1 MSADGRRTGVLRS
14 LGAVGFFVFSAAAP
28 GTAELQAQS
37 WSTMQLSRQLQ
48 AEEELSVE
56 VKYGAG
62 RFRVS
67 PVNSRHLYRVHLR
80 YDEEVF
86 EPVHEYRDGAL
97 RIGVEGGG
105 GSRAIR
111 RLEGDGELDL
121 ELTRQVPMD
130 LVMEFGAVK
139 AELDLGGLRLRT
151 LQLTTGAS
159 DAQLRVS
166 DPNPIELDRAV
177 FQVGAASFRAREL
190 GRLNARELQVD
201 AGVGDVR
208 LDLTGLHRADTRVK
222 VSMGVGSVEIEV
234 PRGVGIE
241 LTRSTFLTSVTAP
254 DLTRR
259 GDTWVSPEWD
269 RADRKVRIQ
278 VDAAFGSITVRR
290 VAP

>member
-1 MSADGRRTGVLRS
+1 
-14 LGAVGFFVFSAAAP
+14 
-28 GTAELQAQS
+28 
-37 WSTMQLSRQLQ
+37 
-48 AEEELSVE
+48 
-56 VKYGAG
+56 
-62 RFRVS
+62 
-67 PVNSRHLYRVHLR
+67 
-80 YDEEVF
+80 
-86 EPVHEYRDGAL
+86 
-97 RIGVEGGG
+97 
-105 GSRAIR
+105 
-111 RLEGDGELDL
+111 
-121 ELTRQVPMD
+121 MD

-208 LDLTGLHRADTRVK
+208 LDLTGLHRPDTRVK
-222 VSMGVGSVEIEV
+222 VSMGVGSVDIEV